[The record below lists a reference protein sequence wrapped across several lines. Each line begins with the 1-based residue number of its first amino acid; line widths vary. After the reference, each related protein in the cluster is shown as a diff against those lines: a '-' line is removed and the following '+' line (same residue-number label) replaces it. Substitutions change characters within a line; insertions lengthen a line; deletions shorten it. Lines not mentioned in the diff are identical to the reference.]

1 MYEIMIETG
10 FSASHLV
17 RGYPGDCA
25 QPHGHNWKVRV
36 YIRADHTNSLG
47 MVIDFRRLKEITLEL
62 TEQLDHKPLNN
73 LLPFAKEN
81 PTSENIAR
89 WLYRNL
95 REKIDTA
102 DYYLWAVEVLE
113 TETSRVFYTERE

>member
-36 YIRADHTNSLG
+36 YVRADRTNNLG
-47 MVIDFRRLKEITLEL
+47 MVIDFRRLKEITQER
-62 TEQLDHKPLNN
+62 TEQLDHRSLNN
-73 LLPFAKEN
+73 FPPFAKEN
-81 PTSENIAR
+81 PTSENVAR
-89 WLYRNL
+89 WLYGNL
-95 REKIDTA
+95 REKIDAA
-102 DYYLWAVEVLE
+102 DYYLWAVEVFE
-113 TETSRVFYTERE
+113 TETNRVLYTERE